1 MAKTHIQL
9 AQEIQNLESQILSMD
24 DIQTNRP
31 DVIIK
36 TVGDIEIIIKENHDQ
51 FCLAMRAFLS
61 MILEKRKDEVRL
73 LLDDT
78 TAVSK
83 MEELSKKKKIE

>member
-9 AQEIQNLESQILSMD
+9 AQEIEKLESQILSMD
-24 DIQTNRP
+24 DIQANRP

-51 FCLAMRAFLS
+51 FCLAMRAFLG
-61 MILEKRKDEVRL
+61 MILEKRKDEVRDL
-73 LLDDT
+73 LNDSPKVD
-78 TAVSK
+78 
-83 MEELSKKKKIE
+83 ELSKKKKVE

>member
-9 AQEIQNLESQILSMD
+9 AQEIEKLESQILSMD
-24 DIQTNRP
+24 DIQANRP

-51 FCLAMRAFLS
+51 FCLAMRAFLG

-73 LLDDT
+73 LLDDRSV
-78 TAVSK
+78 VST
-83 MEELSKKKKIE
+83 EELSKKKKVE

>member
-1 MAKTHIQL
+1 
-9 AQEIQNLESQILSMD
+9 
-24 DIQTNRP
+24 
-31 DVIIK
+31 
-36 TVGDIEIIIKENHDQ
+36 
-51 FCLAMRAFLS
+51 LS